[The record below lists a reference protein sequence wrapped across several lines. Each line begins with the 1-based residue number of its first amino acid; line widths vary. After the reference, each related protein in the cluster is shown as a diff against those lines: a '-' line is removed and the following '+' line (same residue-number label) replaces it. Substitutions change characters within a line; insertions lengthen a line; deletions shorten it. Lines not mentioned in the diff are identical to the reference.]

1 MPVQVRDLVATPW
14 ENEGRHGIAFRAA
27 DQAPVGSGG
36 QGERAV
42 IGAASDPAAG
52 HWPGWSLAVAVVLVS
67 GLLLAGP
74 ALRRRYPVGWW
85 LLVGFPVAAFRVA
98 RTWRPLMAGCG
109 LAVSRK
115 AALTVVSGLVGNGS
129 PPPQPRVPRRGAI
142 RPTPGGFWFVV
153 RMLPGQ
159 VSEDFVKA
167 ASAMAHD
174 WQVHAVRVTSP
185 KPGFVRVTASASDP
199 LQEPRAPKRLGSD
212 RVLHVVVGVLETGAQ
227 WVIDLRRVPHW
238 LIVGATRSGK
248 STLINALVAGLAPQP
263 VALVGIDC
271 KGGMEL
277 SLFERRLS
285 ALATNRAQA
294 VKLLTALV
302 DLTLERMTL
311 CRAARVRNIWG
322 LPDGERPVPV
332 VVIVD
337 EIAELFL
344 VAGRSEKD
352 EAQAAATALIRLA
365 QLGAALGV
373 FLVVAGQRVGSDL
386 GPGVTALRAQL
397 GGRVCHRV
405 ADPGTAEMALGD
417 LNPDALQAAQGI
429 APEQAG
435 TAVLASADGWERARS
450 HLITEDDAERIAA
463 EYAHLTPHLPKLATS
478 AEGREVA

>member
-1 MPVQVRDLVATPW
+1 MTLASSTSSAGTVWPSWVLVV
-14 ENEGRHGIAFRAA
+14 AA
-27 DQAPVGSGG
+27 
-36 QGERAV
+36 
-42 IGAASDPAAG
+42 
-52 HWPGWSLAVAVVLVS
+52 VLVS

-74 ALRRRYPVGWW
+74 ALRRRYPVAWW
-85 LLVGFPVAAFRVA
+85 LLLGFPVMVVQVM

-109 LAVSRK
+109 LAVSRRP
-115 AALTVVSGLVGNGS
+115 ALTVVSGLVGNGA
-129 PPPQPRVPRRGAI
+129 PPPQPRVPRHGLI
-142 RPTPGGFWFVV
+142 RPTGGGFWLLV
-153 RMLPGQ
+153 RLLPGQ
-159 VSEDFVKA
+159 VPEDFVKA
-167 ASAMAHD
+167 GPAMAED
-174 WQVHAVRVTSP
+174 WQVHGARVTSW
-185 KPGFVRVTASASDP
+185 KPGVVRIAASVADP
-199 LQEPRAPKRLGSD
+199 LASPRLPKQRGPAQLL
-212 RVLHVVVGVLETGAQ
+212 RVAVGVLETGAG

-277 SLFERRLS
+277 SLYEPRLS
-285 ALATNRAQA
+285 ALATNREQA
-294 VKLLTALV
+294 VRLLAALV
-302 DLTLERMTL
+302 DLTLDRMTV

-322 LPDGERPVPV
+322 LSEEERPVPV

-344 VAGRSEKD
+344 VASRNEKD
-352 EAQAAATALIRLA
+352 EAHAAGTALIRLA

-417 LNPDALQAAQGI
+417 LNPDALKAAQAI
-429 APEQAG
+429 TPEQAG
-435 TAVLASADGWERARS
+435 TAVLASGDGWERARS
-450 HLITEDDAERIAA
+450 HLVTETDAEAIAA
-463 EYAHLTPHLPKLATS
+463 EYAHLAPVLPELLTAAK
-478 AEGREVA
+478 

>member
-1 MPVQVRDLVATPW
+1 MRVLASTAPA
-14 ENEGRHGIAFRAA
+14 EGI
-27 DQAPVGSGG
+27 
-36 QGERAV
+36 
-42 IGAASDPAAG
+42 
-52 HWPGWSLAVAVVLVS
+52 WPGWLVVAVVLVS

-74 ALRRRYPVGWW
+74 ALRRRYPAAWW
-85 LLVGFPVAAFRVA
+85 LVVGFPVAAFRVT

-115 AALTVVSGLVGNGS
+115 AALTVVSGLVGNGAA
-129 PPPQPRVPRRGAI
+129 PPKPRVPRRSVI
-142 RPTPGGFWFVV
+142 RPTTGGFWFLV
-153 RMLPGQ
+153 RLLPGQ
-159 VSEDFVKA
+159 VPDGFVRA
-167 ASAMAHD
+167 AEAMAHD

-185 KPGFVRVTASASDP
+185 RPGVVHVAASVADP
-199 LQEPRAPKRLGSD
+199 LLEPRPPKQARD
-212 RVLHVVVGVLETGAQ
+212 ARVLRVVVGVLESGAE
-227 WVIDLRRVPHW
+227 WVMNLRRVPHW

-277 SLFERRLS
+277 SLYERRLS

-294 VKLLTALV
+294 VKLLSALV
-302 DLTLERMTL
+302 DLTLDRMAL
-311 CRAARVRNIWG
+311 CRAGRVRNIWG
-322 LPDGERPVPV
+322 LSEQERPVPV

-344 VAGRSEKD
+344 VAGRNEKD

-417 LNPDALQAAQGI
+417 LNPDALLAAQAI
-429 APEQAG
+429 TPEQAG
-435 TAVLASADGWERARS
+435 TAVLASGDGWERARS
-450 HLITEDDAERIAA
+450 YLVSETDAETIAA
-463 EYAHLTPHLPKLATS
+463 ECAHLTPDLPELAG
-478 AEGREVA
+478 AGDGKEAA